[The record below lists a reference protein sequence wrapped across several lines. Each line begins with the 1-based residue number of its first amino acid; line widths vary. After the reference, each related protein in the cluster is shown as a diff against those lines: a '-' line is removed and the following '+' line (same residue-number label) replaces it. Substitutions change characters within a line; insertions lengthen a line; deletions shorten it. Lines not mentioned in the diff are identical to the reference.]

1 MFKERKMVG
10 SREAM
15 GAYPP
20 GRPAEAYG
28 VDYDHPVH
36 VVRRISPWA
45 VLAGAVVGVVVL
57 FLLGLLGL
65 AVGLATIDPA
75 PAGDDTPGAGT
86 FGTGAAIWGIISF
99 LIALLAAGWI
109 ASRLAGDPKKLDGLL
124 HGVVAWALTT
134 LIIMWLM
141 TTTVSSII
149 GGAFSLLGNIASAS
163 AQAVQAAAGGESLAD
178 AAQQLPWDRIR
189 QRVEQAL
196 PADVDVDRETLMAA
210 FRELV
215 LEGGDRQAVVDILVQ
230 QGGMAPEEAERTLQN
245 LEAEYQQAAQQVE
258 QQAGQAAQ
266 AAAETVSSAALWSF
280 IALLLGGL
288 AAAGGGWLGAPRDE
302 IAVGAAVR

>member
-1 MFKERKMVG
+1 MV
-10 SREAM
+10 SNREAV

-28 VDYDHPVH
+28 VDYDHPDR

-65 AVGLATIDPA
+65 GVGLATIDPA
-75 PAGDDTPGAGT
+75 PAGGDSPGVGT
-86 FGTGAAIWGIISF
+86 FGIGTAIWGIISF
-99 LIALLAAGWI
+99 LIALFAAGWI
-109 ASRLAGDPKKLDGLL
+109 AGRLAGNPKKLDGLL

-134 LIIMWLM
+134 LVVMWLM

-149 GGAFSLLGNIASAS
+149 GGAFSVLGNIASAS
-163 AQAVQAAAGGESLAD
+163 AQAVQAAAGGETLAD
-178 AAQQLPWDRIR
+178 AAQQLPWERIQ
-189 QRVEQAL
+189 QRIEQAL
-196 PADVDVDRETLMAA
+196 PADVDLDREALMTA

-215 LEGGDRQAVVDILVQ
+215 LEGGDRQAVIDILVQ
-230 QGGMAPEEAERTLQN
+230 QGGMSPDEAERTLQN
-245 LEAEYQQAAQQVE
+245 LEAEYQQAAQEVE

-280 IALLLGGL
+280 IALLLGGIA
-288 AAAGGGWLGAPRDE
+288 AAAGGWIGAPRDE
-302 IAVGAAVR
+302 IAAGATIR